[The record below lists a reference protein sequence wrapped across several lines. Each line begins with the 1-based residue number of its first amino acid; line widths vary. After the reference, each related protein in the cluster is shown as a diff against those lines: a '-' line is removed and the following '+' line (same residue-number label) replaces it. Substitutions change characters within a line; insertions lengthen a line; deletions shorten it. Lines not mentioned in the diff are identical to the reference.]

1 MARTGRQGT
10 REQRIRRRMGA
21 RVVSVLRDPW
31 VLLTCGIGA
40 GVGWAVQLPLGA
52 ALVVGAGMLAVAGAV
67 NALSGDGSDYVG
79 AGAPAVRR
87 GTVQAMLVD
96 RLASAAERLAEMVPS
111 FAGTA
116 LGSSV
121 VEAATGAAAAVDS
134 ARRLASAIDAIDN
147 ALEATTS
154 TLRADSGWS
163 SRSRESRSEREAVVK
178 RLQSRRDLLLSRIE
192 SAYLGAE
199 EVRAKLLEVSA
210 AMQTPSLDPAA
221 DSGLAEV
228 SQNLE
233 TLRQGLAELESAAA
247 APGLPDRLD
256 PGASR

>member
-1 MARTGRQGT
+1 MARTGQQRS
-10 REQRIRRRMGA
+10 REQRIRRRMGERA
-21 RVVSVLRDPW
+21 VSVVRDPW

-52 ALVVGAGMLAVAGAV
+52 ALGVGAAMLAVAGVVKAF
-67 NALSGDGSDYVG
+67 SGDGSEYVG
-79 AGAPAVRR
+79 AGTPAVQQ

-96 RLASAAERLAEMVPS
+96 RLASAAERLAAMVPS

-121 VEAATGAAAAVDS
+121 VEASTGAAAAVDS

-147 ALEATTS
+147 ALEATVS
-154 TLRADSGWS
+154 TLRADSSWS
-163 SRSRESRSEREAVVK
+163 VRSRESRSEREAVVQ
-178 RLQSRRDLLLSRIE
+178 RLQSRRELLLSRIE

-210 AMQTPSLDPAA
+210 AMQTPSLDPAT

-247 APGLPDRLD
+247 SPELPGRLD
-256 PGASR
+256 PGASH

>member
-1 MARTGRQGT
+1 MARTGQQRS
-10 REQRIRRRMGA
+10 REQRIRRRMGERA
-21 RVVSVLRDPW
+21 VSVVRDPW

-52 ALVVGAGMLAVAGAV
+52 ALGVGAAMLAVAGVVKAF
-67 NALSGDGSDYVG
+67 SGDGSEYVG
-79 AGAPAVRR
+79 AGTPAVQQ

-96 RLASAAERLAEMVPS
+96 RLASAAERLAAMVPS

-121 VEAATGAAAAVDS
+121 VEASTGAAAAVDS

-147 ALEATTS
+147 ALEATVS
-154 TLRADSGWS
+154 TLRADSSWS
-163 SRSRESRSEREAVVK
+163 ARSRESRSEREAVVQ
-178 RLQSRRDLLLSRIE
+178 RLQSRRELLLSRIE

-210 AMQTPSLDPAA
+210 AMQTPSLDPAT

-247 APGLPDRLD
+247 SPELPGRLD
-256 PGASR
+256 PGASH

>member
-1 MARTGRQGT
+1 
-10 REQRIRRRMGA
+10 
-21 RVVSVLRDPW
+21 
-31 VLLTCGIGA
+31 
-40 GVGWAVQLPLGA
+40 
-52 ALVVGAGMLAVAGAV
+52 MLAVAGAV
-67 NALSGDGSDYVG
+67 RAFTGDGADYVG
-79 AGAPAVRR
+79 RGSPAVRR

-96 RLASAAERLAEMVPS
+96 RLASAAERLAAMVPS

-121 VEAATGAAAAVDS
+121 VEASTGAAAAVDS
-134 ARRLASAIDAIDN
+134 ARRLASAIDAIDG
-147 ALEATTS
+147 ALEAAAG

-163 SRSRESRSEREAVVK
+163 SRSRESRTEREAVVR

-192 SAYLGAE
+192 AAYLGAE

-210 AMQTPSLDPAA
+210 AIQTPSLDPAT

-233 TLRQGLAELESAAA
+233 SLRQGLAELETAAA
-247 APGLPDRLD
+247 SPELPGRLD
-256 PGASR
+256 RDRGPLP